1 MSFENLKNNLILQ
14 EKKLE
19 SKLSEIF
26 KLTKKKYIKE
36 LCDGFDKLLEFNIN
50 EKNQIELKYRE
61 EYKEKWNDIELMMY
75 LELDNIL
82 KLDNTMKLS
91 KLKISKYDKEIW
103 DKMKEYKI
111 LSQEYIKNEN
121 IYINKLQNQ
130 NLYEL
135 FLRWE
140 VININKENISE
151 NQTSLIKKQKE
162 YFWILWDLEISQ
174 YGNKYIICIP
184 NLYILWNHIV
194 LQWTHIWNTIIQYY
208 WKLYEYILKWCVI
221 IKKEDWLEI
230 HYLKWKNG
238 IYISNSIMNDNI
250 YNQ

>member
-91 KLKISKYDKEIW
+91 KLKISK
-103 DKMKEYKI
+103 
-111 LSQEYIKNEN
+111 
-121 IYINKLQNQ
+121 
-130 NLYEL
+130 
-135 FLRWE
+135 
-140 VININKENISE
+140 
-151 NQTSLIKKQKE
+151 
-162 YFWILWDLEISQ
+162 
-174 YGNKYIICIP
+174 
-184 NLYILWNHIV
+184 
-194 LQWTHIWNTIIQYY
+194 
-208 WKLYEYILKWCVI
+208 
-221 IKKEDWLEI
+221 
-230 HYLKWKNG
+230 
-238 IYISNSIMNDNI
+238 
-250 YNQ
+250 